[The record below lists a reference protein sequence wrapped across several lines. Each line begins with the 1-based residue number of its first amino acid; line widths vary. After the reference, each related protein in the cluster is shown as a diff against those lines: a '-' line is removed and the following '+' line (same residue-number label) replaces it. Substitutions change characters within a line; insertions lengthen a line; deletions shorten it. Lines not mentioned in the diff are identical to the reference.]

1 MSTTI
6 DERVVSME
14 FDNKRFENNVRTSLG
29 TLDKL
34 KQSLNFTGATKGL
47 EDIDSVSKKINFS
60 ALGNAVE
67 TVGLKFNA
75 MYTIADQA
83 FRNITNSAM
92 IAGKRV
98 ASAFTIEPI
107 KTGFSEYETQINAVQ
122 TILANTESKGT
133 TLDDVS
139 MALDELN
146 KYADKTIYNFTEMT
160 RNIGTFTAA
169 GVDLDTSVNAIQGIA
184 NLAAISGSNA
194 QQASTA
200 MYQLSQALA
209 SGTVKLMDWNSVVNA
224 GMGGQVFQDALKE
237 TARAHGIAIDDMIKK
252 NGSFRETLQ
261 EGWLTSD
268 ILTET
273 LQKFTLTTEGLTEAQ
288 IEQNR
293 AMLKSKGYTDE
304 QIDEIFK
311 LGETATNAATKVKT
325 FTQLMDTLKEAAQSG
340 WTQTWELIVGDFEEA
355 KELWTKVSDIFG
367 GFINSS
373 AEARNSLLEGA
384 LVSNWDKMTGKL
396 EEAGVTTEKFE
407 QVLTNTLEDN
417 GYDVAKLIETYGSLE
432 KVFQSGAVSAD
443 LLHKAI
449 AGITKAV
456 GDFNLDNVDRTLK
469 NGMRGD
475 DVKEVEKAL
484 KALGYNLTGKDGK
497 DYSDDGYYGTLTAE
511 AVKEFQKA
519 NGLKVT
525 GIIDEETLAA
535 LREATSTTA
544 ELNDSIFGLIDG
556 VTQLGG
562 RELIIESFM
571 NVLEGVKNIIAPITE
586 AFREIFPPATSEQL
600 YDIIKGFHD
609 LTRNFKLWTY
619 TARGKETLESLKNTF
634 KGIFSVI
641 DIGWTLIKKLV
652 GGIFDLI
659 KNFSS
664 LGSGILNVTG
674 SIGEWLTGLKDTI
687 KETDIFGNVVNA
699 ITSFITGVVNAIKT
713 AASYIGEKFSTPGF
727 DGLLG
732 VLGGIWEFMKLIGG
746 KIVSIGSKVTE
757 AFSGLFATDNITN
770 GIDILNGGLFAG
782 LLMSMTKFFKGL
794 AKSAEDG
801 GGIFNSLKE
810 MIGGI
815 GETLETVR
823 SSLEAWQQNL
833 KAGTLL
839 KIAGAIG
846 ILALSILVIASIEP
860 DKLASSL
867 GTITVLFAELMASLA
882 VFSAIS
888 GDITGATKGVTAMI
902 GIATAVLI
910 LSAALKTISD
920 LSWDQ
925 LAVGLAGIAGLTAI
939 VVIAAKNLASESKA
953 IIKGAVQM
961 AIFALAI
968 KVLASACKDLSQLSW
983 EELAKGLIGVG
994 ALMAAV
1000 AIFLNNA
1007 KFSGKSISTAT
1018 GMVILAAAM
1027 KVFASACSD
1036 FGQMSTEEIIE
1047 GLGAIGAVLLSLA
1060 IFTKMTGNAKN
1071 ALSIGA
1077 SLILIAASMKI
1088 FASAMTDIA
1097 SLSYEQ
1103 LFVGLAGIAGA
1114 LLAVAMAMKVL
1125 PEKGMLGTGIGL
1137 AVVAASML
1145 ILAEAVN
1152 KMSSMTWD
1160 EIGRGLGVLAGSMI
1174 ILAYSLKM
1182 MAGTLSG
1189 SAALLLAATSLAIMA
1204 PVLKL
1209 LGSLSWESIAKGLI
1223 ALAGAFAIMGIAGT
1237 VLAPIIPA
1245 ILGLAGAFALIGVG
1259 IFALGAGVAA
1269 LATGLTTLAI
1279 AGASVLSLIPLIVR
1293 ELGNAVIEFFK
1304 VIAGSA
1310 DALGEA
1316 VTVIVLELIDVF
1328 VQCIPALVDGILK
1341 LVDELLKSLAQYTP
1355 SIIDSLMT
1363 FLIGLID
1370 GIALRMPELIESLLN
1385 LLTSLF
1391 KGVADAF
1398 GGLDMSTLF
1407 TTALGVALLAGLMA
1421 VLGAIA
1427 PLIPG
1432 AMVGILGMG
1441 AIVAELAIVL
1451 AAIGAL
1457 AQIPGLK
1464 WLIEEGGKLLEDIG
1478 IAIGRFFG
1486 GLISGGLRAIL
1497 DSFNG
1502 YTQEDAER
1510 IKSTAGALAAIVDVA
1525 NAVPDTSVFENLTGV
1540 SDLKNFASSLPG
1552 LAGSI
1557 KAFAVE
1563 ASTISETEIEA
1574 MLGLV
1579 PAIEAYVDIA
1589 NAVPESGLIEKIF
1602 GLSNLKLFS
1611 DGLTTLG
1618 PAVNSFVDSTS
1629 EITEDDLKMMTSIAS
1644 AVTKYVEIANAV
1656 PEGGLIEKIFGISS
1670 LTLFSSGLSSLGPA
1684 INSFIG
1690 STSEVTDD
1698 NLKMMTSI
1706 ASAISKYVEIAN
1718 AVPEEGVFSKIFG
1731 LSSFSLFSKGL
1742 EKLGGAVVSF
1752 TKSVSE
1758 VTISDILKMGV
1769 ISSAVDKYVEIAKK
1783 IPEKSFWETITGT
1796 TELTTFA
1803 GELQTFGQKMGS
1815 FSTSVANVDIAKMD
1829 SSITSA
1835 NKALQLSKDIK
1846 EAGSTD
1852 NLKNFGDNITWF
1864 SDGVETLAL
1873 ALAEVDT
1880 SKISSVITQVT
1891 RLIDMTKKAA
1901 AADSEGLKSFLN
1913 SFGDLSLDAFTKA
1926 FENSNI
1932 KIVGAVSKMMTYFK
1946 LAITAQRISVVK
1958 SLTDVVTHAVS
1969 AISTKYVGF
1978 YMAGKFLVT
1987 GFANGITANTY
1998 LAVAK
2003 AKLMALAALAAAK
2016 AVLQINS
2023 PSKAFMKIGESV
2035 PEGFA
2040 KGIDKL
2046 SGLVT
2051 GSTESMGKDAVVGT
2065 KKAISRLVDIVN
2077 SDMIDTQPTIRPILD
2092 LSDVESGV
2100 GTIDGLF
2107 GMQPSIGLMSNV
2119 GSISSMMSN
2128 RQNGDNSDVISAIN
2142 ELGRKIG
2149 NTSNTTYNVNGVTY
2163 DDGTNISNAVKS
2175 LVRAAKVER
2184 RI

>member
-14 FDNKRFENNVRTSLG
+14 FDNRRFENNVQTSLG

-47 EDIDSVSKKINFS
+47 EDMDSVSKKINFS

-92 IAGKRV
+92 IAGKRL

-107 KTGFSEYETQINAVQ
+107 KTGLSEYETQINAVQ

-133 TLDDVS
+133 TLDDVN

-184 NLAAISGSNA
+184 NLAAVSGSNA

-200 MYQLSQALA
+200 MYQLSQALS

-237 TARAHGIAIDDMIKK
+237 TARAHGIAIDEMIEK

-273 LQKFTLTTEGLTEAQ
+273 LMKFTMSTEGLTEAQ

-293 AMLKSKGYTDE
+293 VMLKSKGYTDE

-311 LGETATNAATKVKT
+311 LGNTATNAATKVKT

-340 WTQTWELIVGDFEEA
+340 WTQTWELIIGDFEEA
-355 KELWTKVSDIFG
+355 RELWTKVSDIFG
-367 GFINSS
+367 EIINASS
-373 AEARNSLLEGA
+373 EARNSLLEGA

-407 QVLTNTLEDN
+407 QALTNTLEDN

-432 KVFQSGAVSAD
+432 KAFQSGAVSAD

-449 AGITKAV
+449 TGITTAGSK
-456 GDFNLDNVDRTLK
+456 FNLDGIDRTLK
-469 NGMRGD
+469 NGMSGD
-475 DVKEVEKAL
+475 DVREVEKAL
-484 KALGYNLTGKDGK
+484 KDLGYNLTGKDGT
-497 DYSDDGYYGTLTAE
+497 DYSDDGYYGSLTAE

-525 GIIDEETLAA
+525 GIVDEETLNA
-535 LREATSTTA
+535 LREAGALTV
-544 ELNDSIFGLIDG
+544 ELEDSIFGLIDG

-571 NVLEGVKNIIAPITE
+571 NILEGVKSFLAPISE

-600 YDIIKGFHD
+600 YSLIQGFHE
-609 LTRNFKLWTY
+609 LTSNFKLNEEQS
-619 TARGKETLESLKNTF
+619 AKLKSTF
-634 KGIFSVI
+634 KGIFAAVDIVWEVI
-641 DIGWTLIKKLV
+641 KSIGKGVL
-652 GGIFDLI
+652 DLLG
-659 KNFSS
+659 NFSG
-664 LGSGILNVTG
+664 LGDGILNATG
-674 SIGEWLTGLKDTI
+674 SFGDWLSGLRDSI
-687 KETDIFGNVVNA
+687 KEGNLFGKTVS
-699 ITSFITGVVNAIKT
+699 IITGVIQKVIDSVK
-713 AASYIGEKFSTPGF
+713 SFGSSLKEKFSAPGF
-727 DGLLG
+727 DGFLG
-732 VLGGIWEFMKLIGG
+732 VLKRLWEFMKLIGG
-746 KIVSIGSKVTE
+746 KIGSIGSKVTE
-757 AFSGLFATDNITN
+757 AFSGLFSTDNITN

-782 LLMSMTKFFKGL
+782 LLMSVTKFFKGL
-794 AKSAEDG
+794 NKFKEEG
-801 GGIFNSLKE
+801 GGIFDSLKE

-815 GETLETVR
+815 GETLESVR

-839 KIAGAIG
+839 KIAAAIG
-846 ILALSILVIASIEP
+846 ILALSILVISSIEP

-882 VFSAIS
+882 VFDKIS
-888 GDITGATKGVTAMI
+888 GGMKGAGKGVTAMI
-902 GIATAVLI
+902 GIAASVLI
-910 LSAALKTISD
+910 LAVALKTISD
-920 LSWDQ
+920 LGWDQ

-939 VVIAAKNLASESKA
+939 VVIAAKALASESKSV
-953 IIKGAVQM
+953 IKGATQM
-961 AIFALAI
+961 VIFALAI
-968 KVLASACKDLSQLSW
+968 KVLASVCQDLSQLSW

-994 ALMAAV
+994 VLMATV

-1007 KFSGKSISTAT
+1007 KFSGKSMSTAV
-1018 GMVILAAAM
+1018 GMVILAAAI
-1027 KVFASACSD
+1027 KILASACSD
-1036 FGQMSTEEIIE
+1036 FGQMSWEEIGK
-1047 GLGAIGAVLLSLA
+1047 GLASIGALLLELA
-1060 IFTKMTGNAKN
+1060 IFTKLTGNAKN
-1071 ALSIGA
+1071 VISTGLALVLIGA
-1077 SLILIAASMKI
+1077 AMKI
-1088 FASAMTDIA
+1088 FASAITDIS
-1097 SLSYEQ
+1097 SLSWDR
-1103 LFVGLAGIAGA
+1103 LAIGLAGIAGA
-1114 LLAVAMAMKVL
+1114 LLAVTLAMNLMPKQ
-1125 PEKGMLGTGIGL
+1125 GMLSAGIAL
-1137 AVVAASML
+1137 ALVAASL
-1145 ILAEAVN
+1145 LTLAEAVFV
-1152 KMSSMTWD
+1152 MSTMTW
-1160 EIGRGLGVLAGSMI
+1160 EQIGRGLGVLAASML
-1174 ILAYSLKM
+1174 ILAISLKAM
-1182 MAGTLSG
+1182 TGTLSG
-1189 SAALLLAATSLAIMA
+1189 SAALLLAAASLAIIA

-1223 ALAGAFAIMGIAGT
+1223 ALAGAFVIMGVAGA
-1237 VLAPIIPA
+1237 VLGPMVPA

-1259 IFALGAGVAA
+1259 VFALGAGVAA
-1269 LATGLTTLAI
+1269 LATGLTALAI

-1293 ELGNAVIEFFK
+1293 ELGNAVIEFLK
-1304 VIAGSA
+1304 VISGSA
-1310 DALGEA
+1310 DALGES

-1328 VQCIPALVDGILK
+1328 IKCIPALVDGLLK

-1355 SIIDSLMT
+1355 SIVDSLMT

-1370 GIALRMPELIESLLN
+1370 GIAIRMPELIESLLN
-1385 LLTSLF
+1385 LLISLF

-1407 TTALGVALLAGLMA
+1407 TAAIGIALLTGLMA
-1421 VLGAIA
+1421 ILGAIA

-1432 AMVGILGMG
+1432 AMVGILGIG
-1441 AIVAELAIVL
+1441 VIVAELAIVL

-1525 NAVPDTSVFENLTGV
+1525 NAVPDTSVFENLIGV
-1540 SDLKNFASSLPG
+1540 SDLQNFASALPG
-1552 LAGSI
+1552 LGASI
-1557 KAFAVE
+1557 KAFASE
-1563 ASTISETEIEA
+1563 AATISETEIEA
-1574 MLGLV
+1574 MLSLV

-1618 PAVNSFVDSTS
+1618 PAVNSFVDATS

-1670 LTLFSSGLSSLGPA
+1670 LTTFSSGLSSLGVA
-1684 INSFIG
+1684 VNSFTG
-1690 STSEVTDD
+1690 STSEVTEE
-1698 NLKMMTSI
+1698 NLKMMSSI
-1706 ASAISKYVEIAN
+1706 ASAVTKYVEIAN
-1718 AVPEEGVFSKIFG
+1718 AVPEEGIFSKIFG
-1731 LSSFSLFSKGL
+1731 LSSFTTFSKGL
-1742 EKLGGAVVSF
+1742 EKLGAAVVSF

-1758 VTISDILKMGV
+1758 VTIGDILKMGI
-1769 ISSAVDKYVEIAKK
+1769 ISSAVDKYVEIADK
-1783 IPEKSFWETITGT
+1783 IPEKSFWENITGT

-1803 GELQTFGQKMGS
+1803 GELETFGQKMGS
-1815 FSTSVANVDIAKMD
+1815 FSTNVANVDIAKMD
-1829 SSITSA
+1829 ASITSA

-1852 NLKNFGDNITWF
+1852 NLHSFGDNITWF
-1864 SDGVETLAL
+1864 SDGVGQ
-1873 ALAEVDT
+1873 LAEDLAEIDT
-1880 SKISSVITQVT
+1880 RKISSVITQVT
-1891 RLIDMTKKAA
+1891 RLVNMTKTAA
-1901 AADSEGLKSFLN
+1901 TADSEGLKSFLN

-1932 KIVGAVSKMMTYFK
+1932 KIAGAVMKMITYFK
-1946 LAITAQRISVVK
+1946 LAIMSKRDLVAK
-1958 SLTDVVTHAVS
+1958 SLMDTVTYAVS
-1969 AISTKYVGF
+1969 IIGVKYISF
-1978 YMAGKFLVT
+1978 YNAGKFLVT
-1987 GFANGITANTY
+1987 GFANGISANTFLAKAKAKAMAEAALKAAREALKVKSPSRKAY
-1998 LAVAK
+1998 EIGAYFGEGFVNGIDAYQSESFKAGDSIADSARKGLSRAVAK
-2003 AKLMALAALAAAK
+2003 
-2016 AVLQINS
+2016 
-2023 PSKAFMKIGESV
+2023 
-2035 PEGFA
+2035 
-2040 KGIDKL
+2040 
-2046 SGLVT
+2046 VT
-2051 GSTESMGKDAVVGT
+2051 EMLGSD
-2065 KKAISRLVDIVN
+2065 L
-2077 SDMIDTQPTIRPILD
+2077 DTQPTIRPILD

-2100 GTIDGLF
+2100 GAIDGMF
-2107 GMQPSIGLMSNV
+2107 GMQPSVGLMSNI
-2119 GSISSMMSN
+2119 GTISSMMSN
-2128 RQNGDNSDVISAIN
+2128 RQNGGNSDVISAIN